1 MLALCL
7 ISFLLCILCKIM
19 LEICILHCQVHLHTV
34 ELINFRDTISATEHI
49 SLAVIYERYALQY
62 VKLVSWKFKFSA
74 KIFYFLLCITS
85 IVSPLHLSLHLYLSL
100 SLSPLSLPSHQT
112 QIKKFFFAFTLR
124 TRCIHY
130 STFRSHTHEILI
142 ICCLP

>member
-7 ISFLLCILCKIM
+7 ISFLLCILCKIR
-19 LEICILHCQVHLHTV
+19 LEICILHCQVHLHGV

-100 SLSPLSLPSHQT
+100 PSFFT
-112 QIKKFFFAFTLR
+112 VSSNTNKEFFFAFTLR

-130 STFRSHTHEILI
+130 STFRSHTYTKF
-142 ICCLP
+142 